1 MKKSGG
7 RLPGSRSTEKSLR
20 ARRTQVKQMESAI
33 GIFETQG
40 FTPAMVALD
49 SLEKA
54 AGIRLLQLELNDMLG
69 ACVKILGAPDAV
81 QMALEAARPIA
92 ERMGGRPTTHLI
104 HRPDPQAWK
113 VIESVREFN
122 PLIQQ
127 DVVHFPQDRAERA
140 ATTTGSAPSARSAN
154 AVSHSTTQEPRMSDE
169 VTRALGFIETQGFTA
184 VFDAIDTACKA
195 ADVEVV
201 AKEKLGGGYITVVIR
216 GDVAAV
222 KAAID
227 AGSARVGSLGK
238 LIAAHVIARPSA
250 SVLSLLPNR

>member
-1 MKKSGG
+1 
-7 RLPGSRSTEKSLR
+7 
-20 ARRTQVKQMESAI
+20 MESAI

-40 FTPAMVALD
+40 FTTAMVALD
-49 SLEKA
+49 NLEKA

-81 QMALEAARPIA
+81 KMALEAARPIA
-92 ERMGGRPTTHLI
+92 ERMGGKPTIHLI

-113 VIESVREFN
+113 VMESPREHN

-127 DVVHFPQDRAERA
+127 DVVHFPQDRPSGAIA
-140 ATTTGSAPSARSAN
+140 ASSSAPSASSADTV
-154 AVSHSTTQEPRMSDE
+154 AGQTTQEHSMSDE

-250 SVLSLLPNR
+250 SVMSLLPNR